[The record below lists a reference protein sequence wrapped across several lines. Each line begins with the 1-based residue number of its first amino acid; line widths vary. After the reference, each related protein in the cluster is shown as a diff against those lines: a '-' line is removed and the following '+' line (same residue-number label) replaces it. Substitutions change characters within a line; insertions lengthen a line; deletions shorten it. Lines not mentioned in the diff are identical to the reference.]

1 MENLQTMHFCNWQF
15 VASAQSQAAW
25 IGADKIDTNHGYH
38 ATLNRKRDIYLWQMF
53 LTTHLNLATCFHW
66 YISFPPSYIYK

>member
-25 IGADKIDTNHGYH
+25 IGANKIDTNH
-38 ATLNRKRDIYLWQMF
+38 D
-53 LTTHLNLATCFHW
+53 TC
-66 YISFPPSYIYK
+66 YIE